1 MSDTTSTSKFNSK
14 SLFSA
19 GGLILVLVILV
30 LINVIFSQ
38 VNLRWDLTED
48 NLYSLSSGSHKII
61 SDLDRE
67 VVIKYFYSQGVE
79 NMPVHIQNYAK
90 RVADFL
96 AEYENAGEGKITVET
111 YNPEPDSVEEE
122 WAVRY
127 GIEGADLPT
136 GDRVYFGLVALSA
149 DQEEA
154 IPMLDPA
161 REQQL
166 EYDLTRLIARVQ
178 SPNKPQIGIISSL
191 PVFGGP
197 AFNMG
202 RPAQGSDPWLFIQ
215 ELRKTY
221 GVEEID
227 AAAESIPEGTDL
239 LLLIHPKNLSEGL
252 QYAVDQYVL
261 SGGNLIVFADPF
273 AVSDSA
279 QQGGPQPSGSLDRLF
294 AAWGVDMDMGK
305 VLLDF
310 DYMSQL
316 RTQDNQ
322 IEDNPLWISL
332 QESAFNDQ
340 AIITAQLESMLMP
353 MAGAVQK
360 AADSTYE
367 YEPVVQSSANSALTD
382 TFRVRFGVEQI
393 RRDFSPTPETYDLAV
408 KVSGTFKSAFPD
420 GKPEAESEG
429 EETVKSTASEN
440 PDEAGHLSEGKQR
453 ATLLLVGDADLLFDN
468 FYVNRQNF
476 LGFNISRMFNDNLN
490 FLLNSSEMLT
500 GSEALISLRT
510 RGKFERPFTRVE
522 ELEKIAQAR
531 WMEREQELVRQA
543 EETNRMLRQLEQQKD
558 ASQELILSPEQEAEV
573 QKFQEERRRINREL
587 KVVRRNLRSD
597 IESLGNTIKFLNI
610 FLMVLVVALAGLG
623 YGLYRRNKS
632 TRS

>member
-30 LINVIFSQ
+30 LINVIFSR

-48 NLYSLSSGSHKII
+48 NLYSLSPGSRKII

-79 NMPVHIQNYAK
+79 NIPVHIQNYAK

-96 AEYENAGEGKITVET
+96 SEYENAGDGNITVET

-122 WAVRY
+122 WAMRY
-127 GIEGADLPT
+127 GIQGADLPT

-202 RPAQGSDPWLFIQ
+202 RPAQGSDPWLFVQ

-221 GVEEID
+221 GVEEIQPT
-227 AAAESIPEGTDL
+227 AESVPEGTDL
-239 LLLIHPKNLSEGL
+239 LLLIHPKDLSEGL
-252 QYAVDQYVL
+252 QYAIDQYVV
-261 SGGNLIVFADPF
+261 GGGDLIVFADPF

-279 QQGGPQPSGSLDRLF
+279 QQQGGPQPSGSLDRLF
-294 AAWGVDMDMGK
+294 TAWGVTMDMSK

-310 DYMSQL
+310 DYVSQL

-332 QESAFNDQ
+332 PEGSFNDQ

-353 MAGAVQK
+353 MAGAIQK

-382 TFRVRFGVEQI
+382 TFRVRFGVQQI

-408 KVSGTFKSAFPD
+408 KVSGTFTSAFPD
-420 GKPEAESEG
+420 GKPEAENEG
-429 EETVKSTASEN
+429 GNTGESTEAEN
-440 PDEAGHLSEGKQR
+440 AENAGHLSEGKQQ

-468 FYVNRQNF
+468 FYVSRQNF

-543 EETNRMLRQLEQQKD
+543 EETNRMLTQLEQQKD
-558 ASQELILSPEQEAEV
+558 VSQELILSPEQEAEV
-573 QKFQEERRRINREL
+573 RKFQEERRRINREL

-597 IESLGNTIKFLNI
+597 IESLGNTVKFLNI
-610 FLMVLVVALAGLG
+610 FLMVFVVALAGLG

-632 TRS
+632 S